1 MGAHSTGTPKRL
13 DIRSV
18 LAEALVAGER
28 GPSAADRLCRACVPL
43 LGVDA
48 AAISLIDEGVSR
60 GTFGASDEAAR
71 LLDELQF
78 TCGEGPCLEAAHTM
92 VPVYVPDLQAQ
103 AEPRWPGFKDA
114 AERAG
119 IRAVFAIPVRVG
131 KVGLGALDLFR
142 RVPGPLTT
150 AQMLDA
156 IVVADAAAQVLL
168 DVSDD
173 NADGLDRAEPL
184 EQWEQMRS
192 LGRIDVYQ
200 ATGMVMAQLRVSPAE
215 ALIRLRAYAFAHEQT
230 ASDVAQ
236 LVISHHLLL
245 EP

>member
-1 MGAHSTGTPKRL
+1 
-13 DIRSV
+13 
-18 LAEALVAGER
+18 
-28 GPSAADRLCRACVPL
+28 
-43 LGVDA
+43 
-48 AAISLIDEGVSR
+48 
-60 GTFGASDEAAR
+60 
-71 LLDELQF
+71 
-78 TCGEGPCLEAAHTM
+78 
-92 VPVYVPDLQAQ
+92 
-103 AEPRWPGFKDA
+103 
-114 AERAG
+114 
-119 IRAVFAIPVRVG
+119 VFAIPVRVG

-142 RVPGPLTT
+142 RVPGPLTA
-150 AQMLDA
+150 AQMVDA

-173 NADGLDRAEPL
+173 DADGLDRAEPV

-200 ATGMVMAQLRVSPAE
+200 ATGIVMAQLEVSPAE

-236 LVISHHLLL
+236 LVISHHLRL